1 MNQTIAWLRA
11 QGLYV
16 PQGSEATE
24 TLIVLGLIVAALTAG
39 WLAGRWLGPPTEK
52 LWRRHL
58 GHHAEGIGPRVPSVL
73 RHGVAALLIAMLQ
86 AAGQWPPAA
95 AGLIGFFLGAA
106 VARMA
111 IQILRGL
118 DLARWMAWSVALV
131 LFVAIFSR
139 SMSGLVPIKQT
150 LDSIGFD
157 VGSWRFSLLRLI
169 VALITVIGLLAAIR
183 LANRLIGHAIV
194 STQGFDPTQKL
205 LAQKLAGIATI
216 ALAFFIGIDL
226 LNISLT
232 SLTVFSGALGLAVG
246 FGLQKTIGNL
256 IAGIILLLD
265 RSIKPGDVIVVGEK
279 DVGWVNKIGVR
290 AVSVITRDGKEH
302 LIPNEDLMTK
312 PVENWSYTDRNVRIR
327 IAVAVAYDCDLAL
340 AQDLMLRAA
349 MESPRV
355 LDAPKPNVWLE
366 KFGDVGVEHEI
377 LVWINDPESG
387 VGSVRSDVLNRLW
400 ILFRDNGIVLP
411 FPRRD
416 VHLVG
421 ITPPTP

>member
-1 MNQTIAWLRA
+1 MNAPIAWLRA
-11 QGLYV
+11 QGLAV

-24 TLIVLGLIVAALTAG
+24 LLIVFALIVAALALG
-39 WLAGRWLGPPTEK
+39 VAAGRWLGPPVEA
-52 LWRRHL
+52 LWRRQL
-58 GHHAEGIGPRVPSVL
+58 GHHAEGIGPRVPSVV
-73 RHGVAALLIAMLQ
+73 RHGVAALLIAILQ
-86 AAGQWPPAA
+86 TAGQWPPLA

-106 VARMA
+106 VGRMA
-111 IQILRGL
+111 AQILRGL
-118 DLARWMAWSVALV
+118 NLARWMAWSVALV
-131 LFVAIFSR
+131 LFVAIFSHAIG
-139 SMSGLVPIKQT
+139 GLAPINNA

-157 VGSWRFSLLRLI
+157 LGSWRFSLLRLI
-169 VALITVIGLLAAIR
+169 IMLVTVICLLAAIR
-183 LANRLIGHAIV
+183 LVNRLIGHAIL
-194 STQGFDPTQKL
+194 STSSFDPTQKL

-226 LNISLT
+226 LDISLT

-246 FGLQKTIGNL
+246 FGLQKTVGNL

-265 RSIKPGDVIVVGEK
+265 RSIKPGDVIVVADK

-327 IAVAVAYDCDLAL
+327 IPVTVAYDCDLPL
-340 AQDLMLRAA
+340 AQELMLRATA
-349 MESPRV
+349 ESPRV
-355 LDAPKPNVWLE
+355 LDMPKSNVWLT
-366 KFGDVGVEHEI
+366 KFGEIGVEHEI

-411 FPRRD
+411 YPRRD

-421 ITPPTP
+421 TPASD

>member
-1 MNQTIAWLRA
+1 MTQALTWLQA

-24 TLIVLGLIVAALTAG
+24 ALIVLGLIVAALALG
-39 WLAGRWLGPPTEK
+39 VLAGRWLGPPVEA
-52 LWRRHL
+52 LWRRRL
-58 GHHAEGIGPRVPSVL
+58 GDHAEGIGPRVPSVV
-73 RHGVAALLIAMLQ
+73 RHGVAALLIAILQ
-86 AAGQWPPAA
+86 AAGQWPPLA

-111 IQILRGL
+111 AQILRGL
-118 DLARWMAWSVALV
+118 NLTRWMAWSVALV
-131 LFVAIFSR
+131 LFVAIFSH
-139 SMSGLVPIKQT
+139 SIGGLAPINNT

-157 VGSWRFSLLRLI
+157 LGSWRFSLLRLI
-169 VALITVIGLLAAIR
+169 IALVTVICLLAAIR
-183 LANRLIGHAIV
+183 LVNRLVGHTIV
-194 STQGFDPTQKL
+194 STSSLDPTQKL

-226 LNISLT
+226 LDISLT

-246 FGLQKTIGNL
+246 FGLQKTVGNL

-265 RSIKPGDVIVVGEK
+265 RSIKPGDVIVVSDK

-312 PVENWSYTDRNVRIR
+312 PVENWSYTDRNVRVR
-327 IAVAVAYDCDLAL
+327 IPVTVAYDCDLPL
-340 AQDLMLRAA
+340 AHELMLRATA
-349 MESPRV
+349 ESPRV
-355 LDAPKPNVWLE
+355 LDMPKSNVWLT
-366 KFGDVGVEHEI
+366 KFGEIGIEHEI

-387 VGSVRSDVLNRLW
+387 VGNVRSDVLNRLW
-400 ILFRDNGIVLP
+400 LLFRDNGIVLP
-411 FPRRD
+411 YPRRD

-421 ITPPTP
+421 TPAAD

>member
-1 MNQTIAWLRA
+1 MNDALAWLQA

-24 TLIVLGLIVAALTAG
+24 TLIVLGLIVAALALG
-39 WLAGRWLGPPTEK
+39 VLAGRWLGPPVEA
-52 LWRRHL
+52 LWRRQL
-58 GHHAEGIGPRVPSVL
+58 GHHAEGIGPRVPSVV
-73 RHGVAALLIAMLQ
+73 RHGVAALLIAALQ
-86 AAGQWPPAA
+86 AAGHWPLLA

-111 IQILRGL
+111 AQILRGL
-118 DLARWMAWSVALV
+118 KLARWMAWSVALV
-131 LFVAIFSR
+131 LFVAIFGHSIG
-139 SMSGLVPIKQT
+139 GLAPINNT

-157 VGSWRFSLLRLI
+157 LGSWRFSMLRLI
-169 VALITVIGLLAAIR
+169 IALVTVICLLAAIR
-183 LANRLIGHAIV
+183 LVNRLVGHAIV
-194 STQGFDPTQKL
+194 STSGLDPTQKL

-327 IAVAVAYDCDLAL
+327 IPVTVAYDCDLVL
-340 AQDLMLRAA
+340 AQELMLRAA
-349 MESPRV
+349 AESPRV
-355 LDAPKPNVWLE
+355 LDTPKSNVWLE
-366 KFGDVGVEHEI
+366 KFGEIGIEHEI

-400 ILFRDNGIVLP
+400 VLFRDNGVVLP
-411 FPRRD
+411 YPRRD

-421 ITPPTP
+421 PTRVE

>member
-1 MNQTIAWLRA
+1 VSQALAWLQA

-24 TLIVLGLIVAALTAG
+24 TLIVVGLIVAALALG
-39 WLAGRWLGPPTEK
+39 VLAGRWLGPPVEA
-52 LWRRHL
+52 LWRRRL
-58 GHHAEGIGPRVPSVL
+58 GNHAEGIGPRVPSVV
-73 RHGVAALLIAMLQ
+73 RHGVAALLIAALQ
-86 AAGQWPPAA
+86 VAGHWPPLA

-111 IQILRGL
+111 AQVLRGL
-118 DLARWMAWSVALV
+118 RLARWMAWSVALV
-131 LFVAIFSR
+131 LFVAIFGHAIG
-139 SMSGLVPIKQT
+139 GLAPINTT

-157 VGSWRFSLLRLI
+157 LGSWRFSLLRLI
-169 VALITVIGLLAAIR
+169 IVLVTVICLLAAIR
-183 LANRLIGHAIV
+183 LVNRLVGHTIL
-194 STQGFDPTQKL
+194 STSSLDPTQKL

-226 LNISLT
+226 LDISLT

-246 FGLQKTIGNL
+246 FGLQKTVGNL

-265 RSIKPGDVIVVGEK
+265 RSIKPGDVIVVAEK

-312 PVENWSYTDRNVRIR
+312 PVENWSYTDRNVRVR
-327 IAVAVAYDCDLAL
+327 IPVTVAYDCDLPL
-340 AQDLMLRAA
+340 AQELMLRATA
-349 MESPRV
+349 ESPRV
-355 LDAPKPNVWLE
+355 LDMPKSNVWLT
-366 KFGDVGVEHEI
+366 KFGEIGIEHEI

-387 VGSVRSDVLNRLW
+387 VGNVRSDVLNRLW
-400 ILFRDNGIVLP
+400 LLFRDNGIVLP
-411 FPRRD
+411 YPRRD

-421 ITPPTP
+421 RPAAD

>member
-1 MNQTIAWLRA
+1 MNEALAWLQA

-24 TLIVLGLIVAALTAG
+24 TLIVFGLIVATLATGLF
-39 WLAGRWLGPPTEK
+39 AGRWLGPPAEA
-52 LWRRHL
+52 LWQRHL
-58 GHHAEGIGPRVPSVL
+58 GHHAEGIGPRIPSVV
-73 RHGVAALLIAMLQ
+73 RHGVASLLLALVQ
-86 AAGQWPPAA
+86 AAGQWPPVAG
-95 AGLIGFFLGAA
+95 GLIGFFLGAA

-111 IQILRGL
+111 AQVLRGL
-118 DLARWMAWSVALV
+118 NLARWMAWSVALV
-131 LFVAIFSR
+131 LFVAIFSH
-139 SMSGLVPIKQT
+139 SVGGLAEIKAA
-150 LDSIGFD
+150 LDSVGFD
-157 VGSWRFSLLRLI
+157 IGNWRFSLLRLVI
-169 VALITVIGLLAAIR
+169 VLVTVVCLLAAIR
-183 LANRLIGHAIV
+183 LANRMIGHAIV
-194 STQGFDPTQKL
+194 STRGFDPTQKL

-226 LNISLT
+226 LDISLT

-327 IAVAVAYDCDLAL
+327 IPVTVAYDCDLTL

-349 MESPRV
+349 EESPRV
-355 LDAPKPNVWLE
+355 LDSPKSNVWLE
-366 KFGDVGVEHEI
+366 KFGEIGVEHEI

-400 ILFRDNGIVLP
+400 VLFRDNGIVLP
-411 FPRRD
+411 YPRRD
-416 VHLVG
+416 VHLVS
-421 ITPPTP
+421 PPPNG